1 MADAVDP
8 VDYAT
13 VRATLQEASKRRGIL
28 SYEQKMALQHAE
40 WAASD
45 DRVGF
50 KTEAKV
56 FTGLYKDLLK
66 IEKLAKAPSIA
77 AKIAEMMPIHAEEL
91 RAILASKRIAMDSGE
106 IEAVIDI
113 VRKQV
118 A

>member
-1 MADAVDP
+1 MADAIEP

-13 VRATLQEASKRRGIL
+13 ARDTLLEASKRRGHL
-28 SYEQKMALQHAE
+28 SYEQKMALQHSE

-56 FTGLYKDLLK
+56 FAGLYKDLLEV
-66 IEKLAKAPSIA
+66 EKLAKAPSIA
-77 AKIAEMMPIHAEEL
+77 AKIAEMMPTHAEEL

>member
-1 MADAVDP
+1 MADAIEP

-13 VRATLQEASKRRGIL
+13 VRDTLLEASKRRGHL

-56 FTGLYKDLLK
+56 FAGLYKDLLEV
-66 IEKLAKAPSIA
+66 EKLAKAPSIA
-77 AKIAEMMPIHAEEL
+77 AKIAEMMPTHAEEM
-91 RAILASKRIAMDSGE
+91 RAILASKRIAMDSDE

>member
-1 MADAVDP
+1 MADGVEP

-13 VRATLQEASKRRGIL
+13 VRDTLLEASKRRGHL

-56 FTGLYKDLLK
+56 FAALFNDLIE
-66 IEKLAKAPSIA
+66 IEKLAKAPAIA
-77 AKIAEMMPIHAEEL
+77 AKIAEMMPVHAEEL
-91 RAILASKRIAMDSGE
+91 RAILASKRIAMDTGE

>member
-13 VRATLQEASKRRGIL
+13 VRDTLQEASKRRGFL

-50 KTEAKV
+50 
-56 FTGLYKDLLK
+56 
-66 IEKLAKAPSIA
+66 
-77 AKIAEMMPIHAEEL
+77 
-91 RAILASKRIAMDSGE
+91 
-106 IEAVIDI
+106 
-113 VRKQV
+113 
-118 A
+118 